1 MSYKYRPSYKPHE
14 DRDRGESLNNILKK
28 LRKIANAKT
37 STILILLIAIFIVY
51 GGSRAITGFI
61 TYRETLEQ
69 NLLTTEE
76 KLANMTKLY
85 NETFKNLTQTETEL
99 NNYKT
104 SLSKKESELS
114 ECISERD
121 DYNTCEEEINECV
134 DGNPRETNNDDWI
147 DDISKCVSDID
158 ECGGTINSPIDE
170 LLSHI
175 KYFWDKWNDKK
186 EDYENLEDDYDE
198 MKTNYI
204 KDKCCAGY
212 SGSTI
217 YWKLDDNKILCQTN
231 STSGYTSYSCP

>member
-134 DGNPRETNNDDWI
+134 DDYRRKDNDDDWI
-147 DDISKCVSDID
+147 DDRDRCIVNID
-158 ECGGTINSPIDE
+158 ECDDDIVDTLGMFISDVQ
-170 LLSHI
+170 H
-175 KYFWDKWNDKK
+175 FWDKWNNKK
-186 EDYENLEDDYDE
+186 EDYEKLKSDYDE